1 MNAQPHNS
9 SSRSENS
16 PRLVLITAEPE
27 PQQAAAQAVRILGSK
42 PRLTGNF
49 RLTDR

>member
-1 MNAQPHNS
+1 MTPQPHNS
-9 SSRSENS
+9 TSRPENS
-16 PRLVLITAEPE
+16 PRLVLISADSEPLQA
-27 PQQAAAQAVRILGSK
+27 QQPNRILGSE

>member
-1 MNAQPHNS
+1 MSTQAHTHSTQPEH
-9 SSRSENS
+9 S
-16 PRLVLITAEPE
+16 PRLVLITAEPDE
-27 PQQAAAQAVRILGSK
+27 TQSPQPLRIIGSE

>member
-1 MNAQPHNS
+1 MNSQPHDT
-9 SSRSENS
+9 SSRSEDS
-16 PRLVLITAEPE
+16 PRLVLISAEPDPKAE
-27 PQQAAAQAVRILGSK
+27 QPVRIIGSE

>member
-1 MNAQPHNS
+1 MTPEPHDTTA
-9 SSRSENS
+9 RSDNS
-16 PRLVLITAEPE
+16 PRLVLISAEPD
-27 PQQAAAQAVRILGSK
+27 PQQDKQPVRIIGSE

>member
-1 MNAQPHNS
+1 MNPQTHNTS
-9 SSRSENS
+9 HSERS
-16 PRLVLITAEPE
+16 PRLVLISAEPDP
-27 PQQAAAQAVRILGSK
+27 PQDQQPVRIIGSE

>member
-1 MNAQPHNS
+1 MNPPPQNTSH
-9 SSRSENS
+9 SEHS
-16 PRLVLITAEPE
+16 PRLVLISAEPD
-27 PQQAAAQAVRILGSK
+27 PQADKQPVRIIGSE

>member
-1 MNAQPHNS
+1 MNPQPHNTA
-9 SSRSENS
+9 SRTEHS
-16 PRLVLITAEPE
+16 PRLVLISAEPD
-27 PQQAAAQAVRILGSK
+27 PQDKQPVRIIGSE

>member
-1 MNAQPHNS
+1 MKTQAHSHITQPEH
-9 SSRSENS
+9 S
-16 PRLVLITAEPE
+16 PRLVLISAEPE
-27 PQQAAAQAVRILGSK
+27 EQQSPQPLRIIGSE

>member
-1 MNAQPHNS
+1 MKPQTHNS
-9 SSRSENS
+9 PSSEHS
-16 PRLVLITAEPE
+16 PRLVLISAEEPD
-27 PQQAAAQAVRILGSK
+27 PQQAQQPVRIIGSE

>member
-1 MNAQPHNS
+1 MNPQTHNS
-9 SSRSENS
+9 PSSEHS
-16 PRLVLITAEPE
+16 PRLVLISAEPD
-27 PQQAAAQAVRILGSK
+27 PQDDKQPVRIIGSE

>member
-1 MNAQPHNS
+1 MNPEPHNS
-9 SSRSENS
+9 SSRSEHE
-16 PRLVLITAEPE
+16 PRLVLISAEPD
-27 PQQAAAQAVRILGSK
+27 PQQDSQQVRIIGNE

>member
-1 MNAQPHNS
+1 MNPQPHNT
-9 SSRSENS
+9 SSRSEHS
-16 PRLVLITAEPE
+16 PRLVLISAEPDS
-27 PQQAAAQAVRILGSK
+27 QQEAHPVRIIGSE